1 MIATAPSLEDRIPGA
16 QFLALI
22 TSKENTYFERSFEA
36 LRVPDAARQEAPHN
50 VTADF
55 ISLMRSA
62 AASGSVANMLAVLV
76 VCEWSYRTWGE
87 VAAVERS
94 KDLPFW
100 LGEWIDLHS
109 GDYFTSVV
117 GT

>member
-1 MIATAPSLEDRIPGA
+1 MIANAPSLEDRIPGA

-36 LRVPDAARQEAPHN
+36 LGVPNVARQLAPHD

-55 ISLMRSA
+55 IALMRSA

-87 VAAVERS
+87 VAAATRAAG
-94 KDLPFW
+94 LPFW

-109 GDYFTSVV
+109 GEYFTEVV